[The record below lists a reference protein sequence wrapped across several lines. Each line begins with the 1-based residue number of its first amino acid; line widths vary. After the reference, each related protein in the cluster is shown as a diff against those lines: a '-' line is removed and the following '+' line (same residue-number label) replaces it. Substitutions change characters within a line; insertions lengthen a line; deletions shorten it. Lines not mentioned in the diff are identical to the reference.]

1 MPFPKM
7 ILRKFCLHLYARA
20 SLLLCS
26 LLLPL
31 SSQFYLKSQPSD
43 AQKPR
48 WGLQLLSATRERPAP
63 SQLSRRGDFNLSDD
77 GLQRN
82 HNSGGGVHFSITN
95 SLDVLRERML
105 GAIRRNNR
113 KSEVA

>member
-1 MPFPKM
+1 M
-7 ILRKFCLHLYARA
+7 ARA
-20 SLLLCS
+20 TLLLCS
-26 LLLPL
+26 LLVPL

-48 WGLQLLSATRERPAP
+48 WGLQLLSATRGRPAPAPAP

-82 HNSGGGVHFSITN
+82 HNGGGGVHFSITN

>member
-1 MPFPKM
+1 MP
-7 ILRKFCLHLYARA
+7 RA
-20 SLLLCS
+20 TLLLCS
-26 LLLPL
+26 LLVPL

-63 SQLSRRGDFNLSDD
+63 APSQLSRRGDFNLSDD

-82 HNSGGGVHFSITN
+82 HNGGGGVHFSITN